1 MKIINLQEFMKLP
14 SGTVFC
20 KYKPC
25 VFGDICIKGDWVTD
39 TDFVYASL
47 TGEID
52 CTGSNDMIDK
62 LFKYE
67 KTGES
72 FNLDLD
78 AYTRD
83 GLYEKNQLF
92 AVYEKRDIAQLVK
105 KLEELL

>member
-1 MKIINLQEFMKLP
+1 
-14 SGTVFC
+14 
-20 KYKPC
+20 
-25 VFGDICIKGDWVTD
+25 
-39 TDFVYASL
+39 
-47 TGEID
+47 
-52 CTGSNDMIDK
+52 MIDK

>member
-1 MKIINLQEFMKLP
+1 MKIINLQEFMKMP
-14 SGTVFC
+14 PGTVFC
-20 KYKPC
+20 KYTPC
-25 VFGDICIKGDWVTD
+25 VFGDICIKGDYFAD
-39 TDFVYASL
+39 NDFVYASL

-52 CTGSNDMIDK
+52 CTGSSDMVDK

-83 GLYEKNQLF
+83 GLYKEDQLF
-92 AVYEKRDIAQLVK
+92 AIYEKRDIAQLVK
-105 KLEELL
+105 KLRELL